1 MAKPLIIMYKEIEL
15 RITPEEALDREIVN
29 ELLAKMLHVSKE
41 RIVHVEILRKS
52 IDARQRRVVIQLRV
66 GVHLDRVEQKE
77 RVFVPQY
84 RDVAS
89 AKTVVVVGAG
99 PAGLFAALR
108 LIELGK
114 RPVVLER
121 GKCVEERKLDL
132 NRLYKTGVANEDS
145 NYGFGEGGA
154 GTFSDGK
161 LFTRSK
167 KRGNVDR
174 ILEILVYHGANP
186 NILIDAHPHI
196 GTDKLPQVIVNMRK
210 TIERYGGEVRFNS
223 RVRDIIIEQN
233 RVKGVVIG
241 DQEIEA
247 EDVILAT
254 GHSARD
260 VYRMLQA
267 RSVLMLPKDFA
278 VGLRL
283 EHPQEL
289 IDRIQYHNSRGRGD
303 FLPAAEYSFV
313 TNVGGRGVYSFCMCP
328 GGVVVPACT
337 GPEQQV
343 VNGMSSSGRNT
354 AWANSAMVTSI
365 GENELNGMQYRGLFA
380 GLEFQ
385 EDLERAAWE
394 QGGKN
399 LYAPAQRLT
408 HFLRGHLSENLPK
421 SSYKPG
427 VQATSFQEWL
437 PEVVYQRLCAG
448 LEQFGKKARGFVTE
462 EALLLGVESRTS
474 SPLRIPRETEKMVH
488 PEIVGLYP
496 CGEGAGYAGG
506 IVSAAMDG
514 EGCAEAI
521 G

>member
-1 MAKPLIIMYKEIEL
+1 M
-15 RITPEEALDREIVN
+15 
-29 ELLAKMLHVSKE
+29 
-41 RIVHVEILRKS
+41 
-52 IDARQRRVVIQLRV
+52 
-66 GVHLDRVEQKE
+66 
-77 RVFVPQY
+77 
-84 RDVAS
+84 
-89 AKTVVVVGAG
+89 
-99 PAGLFAALR
+99 
-108 LIELGK
+108 
-114 RPVVLER
+114 
-121 GKCVEERKLDL
+121 
-132 NRLYKTGVANEDS
+132 
-145 NYGFGEGGA
+145 
-154 GTFSDGK
+154 
-161 LFTRSK
+161 
-167 KRGNVDR
+167 DR

-289 IDRIQYHNSRGRGD
+289 IDRIQYHNLRGRGD

-385 EDLERAAWE
+385 EDLERVAWE

>member
-1 MAKPLIIMYKEIEL
+1 MYKELEL
-15 RITPEEALDREIVN
+15 RISPEDAHDKECVKGI
-29 ELLAKMLHVSKE
+29 LARMLRVESG
-41 RIVHVEILRKS
+41 RIVHMELLRKS
-52 IDARQRRVVIQLRV
+52 IDARQRNVVIQLKV
-66 GVHLDRVEQKE
+66 GIHVDRMERKE
-77 RVFVPQY
+77 SGFVAQY
-84 RDVAS
+84 GDVS
-89 AKTVVVVGAG
+89 RGESVVIVGAG

-108 LIELGK
+108 LIERGK
-114 RPVVLER
+114 RPIVLER
-121 GKCVEERKLDL
+121 GKCVEERKQDL
-132 NRLYKTGVANEDS
+132 NQLYKTGIADPDS

-174 ILEILVYHGANP
+174 ILEILIFHGASED
-186 NILIDAHPHI
+186 ILIDAHPHI
-196 GTDKLPQVIVNMRK
+196 GTDKLPQVIVNIRK
-210 TIERYGGEVRFNS
+210 TIEECGGEVRFNS
-223 RVRDIIIEQN
+223 RVKDVIIEQN
-233 RVKGVVIG
+233 RVRGVVVG
-241 DQEIEA
+241 DEEIRA
-247 EDVILAT
+247 NDVILAT

-283 EHPQEL
+283 EHPQGL
-289 IDRIQYHNSRGRGD
+289 IDQIQYHNSQGRGD

-313 TNVGGRGVYSFCMCP
+313 TNVDGRGVYSFCMCP

-343 VNGMSSSGRNT
+343 VNGMSASGRNT

-365 GENELNGMQYRGLFA
+365 GEAELGAMRYKGLFA
-380 GLEFQ
+380 GMEFQ
-385 EDLERAAWE
+385 EDLERSSWE

-408 HFLRGHLSENLPK
+408 HFLKGHLSENLPK

-427 VQATSFQEWL
+427 TRATSFNEWL
-437 PEVVYQRLCAG
+437 PEVVYQRLRVG
-448 LEQFGKKARGFVTE
+448 LEEFGRKARGFVTD
-462 EALLLGVESRTS
+462 EAVLLGVESRTS
-474 SPLRIPRETEKMVH
+474 SPLRIPRDVERMVH

-514 EGCAEAI
+514 EGCASVI
-521 G
+521 P